1 MSIIDLHYFNSHWD
15 SSDRK
20 SSTSVLSSL
29 HVSCLHVKTTWW
41 SIPSLKSPATS
52 GTMRPKSTPGSPIPI
67 SPQTPVRPWNAAI
80 RPLILLSVPLD
91 KLRAWLQGPL
101 YTWLVRRDLAP
112 TMRHHTRFWPGGLTM
127 SLFLGSEF
135 SFRCYLCRPSLIP
148 APVPMELNSR
158 PSSMKPFLERG
169 PPISLL
175 FPVLLSCT
183 VHQNDRI

>member
-135 SFRCYLCRPSLIP
+135 SFRYLCRPSLIP